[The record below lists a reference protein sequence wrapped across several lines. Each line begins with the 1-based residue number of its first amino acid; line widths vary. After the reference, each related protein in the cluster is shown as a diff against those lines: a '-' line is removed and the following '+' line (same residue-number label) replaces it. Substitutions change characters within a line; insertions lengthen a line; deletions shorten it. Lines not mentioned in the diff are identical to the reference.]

1 MHGRSGLSIVESL
14 MWSEKYRPK
23 ELSELVDQKEVVV
36 RLQALLKRPE
46 DIPHLLFT
54 GPPGSGKT
62 TIAMIVART
71 LLKEYW
77 RDFTLELN
85 ASDERGID
93 VIRERIKVFASHTD
107 RRAGVPFRIVLLDEA
122 DSLTHDSQTALRRIM
137 EEFSAGTR
145 FILTANYVSGI
156 IEPIQSRCAVFRFVR
171 IPKDDVVKYLEEICR
186 KEKVKYDVK
195 ALEMVYELSGGDM
208 RQAINQLQAAA
219 SLGIVDEAN
228 IKKILGASKRNDVK
242 EMVHL
247 AVKGEFQKARE
258 ILVEL
263 LSVYG
268 ISERDMLRYIFEE
281 SSTIK
286 GLDQIQLAK
295 VMAEYDYRLI
305 NGAHPE
311 IQLSA
316 LLAELSSIGKKSE
329 V

>member
-1 MHGRSGLSIVESL
+1 

-93 VIRERIKVFASHTD
+93 VIRDRIKVFASHTD

-145 FILTANYVSGI
+145 FILTANYASGI

-208 RQAINQLQAAA
+208 RLQAAA
-219 SLGIVDEAN
+219 SLGMVDEAN

-242 EMVHL
+242 EMVQL

-258 ILVEL
+258 MLVEL

-281 SSTIK
+281 SSTMK
-286 GLDQIQLAK
+286 GLDQIELAK
-295 VMAEYDYRLI
+295 MMAEYDYRLI

>member
-242 EMVHL
+242 EMVQL

-281 SSTIK
+281 SSTMK

>member
-242 EMVHL
+242 EMVQL

>member
-1 MHGRSGLSIVESL
+1 LI
-14 MWSEKYRPK
+14 WSEKYRPK